1 MFFTQRY
8 IHKGA
13 WFLDLKTMQRY
24 KKICMKKKKRQS
36 YKEKERKKAIAIV
49 SEEIL
54 TYYMI
59 YNCIMVRVF
68 VVQITAYCM
77 TIDYRRVADPE
88 GD

>member
-1 MFFTQRY
+1 
-8 IHKGA
+8 
-13 WFLDLKTMQRY
+13 MQ
-24 KKICMKKKKRQS
+24 
-36 YKEKERKKAIAIV
+36 V

-77 TIDYRRVADPE
+77 TIDNRRVADPE
-88 GD
+88 GDCPDQTQQRKKKDPDPTLNKKPD